1 MSEVQ
6 QEQPVIESANEL
18 ANVVIIWHQNVVAQ
32 LGYMG
37 NIPEGVSVKT
47 TAYGEEREFTPDELV
62 AFQEG
67 IKSALSAV
75 QTLPFTYTPAPEAS
89 NG

>member
-6 QEQPVIESANEL
+6 QEQPVIQSANEL
-18 ANVVIIWHQNVVAQ
+18 ANVVIVWHQNVVAQ

-37 NIPEGVSVKT
+37 NIPEDITVKT
-47 TAYGEEREFTPDELV
+47 TAYGDERPFTPDELV

-67 IKSALSAV
+67 VKSALSAV
-75 QTLPFTYTPAPEAS
+75 QTLPFTYTPAPEVS